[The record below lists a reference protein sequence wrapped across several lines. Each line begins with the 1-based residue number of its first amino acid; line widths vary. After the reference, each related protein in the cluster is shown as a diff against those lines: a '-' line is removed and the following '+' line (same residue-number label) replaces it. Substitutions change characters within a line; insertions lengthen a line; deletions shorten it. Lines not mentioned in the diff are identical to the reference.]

1 MKNRNLYILLGL
13 AFVLL
18 LGVFIL
24 FRNAQ
29 KEVQHYKQ
37 TVTQSHLLLREYREL
52 SGNLKSVQIMTK
64 DFKGKDPVPIR
75 QGLQPI
81 IERINLNLIKLKK
94 LNFDPESEDRLI
106 RIGQNIFTQFQSFD
120 TYVATPDSITG
131 GAAALSSFSN
141 AATYSIDSSI
151 VQTETLL
158 ENGSIQLDRTVDQLT
173 LWIVFFGVIAFTI
186 LGYATVA
193 ILKQVQKT
201 REAEGFLQSVLN
213 TTQNGILAC
222 SAIKD
227 RRKIVDYRID
237 YVNPGFE
244 QITGMKRETVIGQP
258 LSKVYQTLVKLP
270 LHQILE
276 AIQDKPYQFTRRLQL
291 GRQKKWLQI
300 SISRLEDQNTITLN
314 DVSELKSIE
323 SNLKHKIEEL
333 EYTNEQLEQ
342 FAYVASHDLQ
352 EPLRKIQT
360 FSELAHRN
368 MSDNESEL
376 SEYIQKISTSS
387 KRVSKLVSDLLNFS
401 LLKREVQY
409 EPVDLNTVIENV
421 KGDFELLL
429 AEKKAAITVE
439 GKMPVVEAEPL
450 QMNQLFY
457 NLVSNALKFSKPE
470 VPPRI
475 RIASILEQEESA
487 KPGMGEVAWF
497 HHITIQ
503 DNGIGIEKDY
513 ADQIFEI
520 FRRLHTSQAYS
531 GSGIGLAVCKKI
543 VLNHNGKIYA
553 ESDGESGTTIH
564 VLLPAVV

>member
-13 AFVLL
+13 AFLLL

-37 TVTQSHLLLREYREL
+37 TVTQSHLLLSEFRDL
-52 SGNLKSVQIMTK
+52 SSNLKSVQIMTK
-64 DFKGKDPVPIR
+64 DFKGKDPLPI
-75 QGLQPI
+75 QLGLSDV
-81 IERINLNLIKLKK
+81 IERINLNLIKLNK
-94 LNFDPESEDRLI
+94 LNFDPVNEERLV
-106 RIGQNIFTQFQSFD
+106 RISHNINNGFQTFAAYLSI
-120 TYVATPDSITG
+120 PDSVVS
-131 GAAALSSFSN
+131 GAAALTKLS
-141 AATYSIDSSI
+141 YVVDGSIDSSI
-151 VQTETLL
+151 VHTDRMLSD
-158 ENGSIQLDRTVDQLT
+158 GSIQLDRTVDQLT
-173 LWIVFFGVIAFTI
+173 LWIVFFGLIAFAI
-186 LGYATVA
+186 LAYATMA

-201 REAEGFLQSVLN
+201 RQAEGFLQSVLN

-222 SAIKD
+222 TAIKD
-227 RRKIVDYRID
+227 KRKIVDYRID

-244 QITGMKRETVIGQP
+244 QITGMKKDAVIGQP

-300 SISRLEDQNTITLN
+300 SISQMDNQNTITLN

-333 EYTNEQLEQ
+333 EYTNGQLEQ

-368 MSDNESEL
+368 IDNEDSEL

-409 EPVDLNTVIENV
+409 EPVDLNTIIENV

-429 AEKKAAITVE
+429 AEKHAAIEVE

-457 NLVSNALKFSKPE
+457 NLISNALKFSRPD

-475 RIASILEQEESA
+475 RLASALEQEEGA
-487 KPGMGEVAWF
+487 KQGMGEVAWF
-497 HHITIQ
+497 HHITIK
-503 DNGIGIEKDY
+503 DNGIGFEKDY
-513 ADQIFEI
+513 AEQIFEI
-520 FRRLHTSQAYS
+520 FRRLHTTQAYS

-564 VLLPAVV
+564 VLLPAIV

>member
-1 MKNRNLYILLGL
+1 MKNRNLYILLGV
-13 AFVLL
+13 AFLLL
-18 LGVFIL
+18 LGVFIM

-29 KEVQHYKQ
+29 QEVQHYRQ
-37 TVTQSHLLLREYREL
+37 TVTHSHLLLNEFRDL

-64 DFKGKDPVPIR
+64 DFKGKDPEPIR
-75 QGLQPI
+75 QGLQPY
-81 IERINLNLIKLKK
+81 IERINLNLIKLQK
-94 LNFDPESEDRLI
+94 LNSDPLNEERLI
-106 RIGQNIFTQFQSFD
+106 RIGQNIFSQFQAYD
-120 TYVATPDSITG
+120 TYLAIPDSMANGFTV
-131 GAAALSSFSN
+131 LSNISY

-151 VQTETLL
+151 VHTQNLL
-158 ENGSIQLDRTVDQLT
+158 ESGSIQLDREINQLT
-173 LWIVFFGVIAFTI
+173 LWIVVFGLIAFAI
-186 LGYATVA
+186 LAYATMA

-222 SAIKD
+222 TAIKD
-227 RRKIVDYRID
+227 RKKIVDYRID

-244 QITGMKRETVIGQP
+244 QITGMHKEAVIGQP

-300 SISRLEDQNTITLN
+300 SISQMDNQNTITLN

-368 MSDNESEL
+368 VEDGHSEL

-387 KRVSKLVSDLLNFS
+387 KRVSKLVNDLLNFS

-409 EPVDLNTVIENV
+409 EPVDLNSVIDNV

-429 AEKKAAITVE
+429 AEKSGAIEVE
-439 GKMPVVEAEPL
+439 GRMPVVEAEPL

-457 NLVSNALKFSKPE
+457 NLISNALKFSKPE
-470 VPPRI
+470 VAPRI
-475 RIASILEQEESA
+475 RIAARLEQEGGA
-487 KPGMGEVAWF
+487 RQGMGEASWF
-497 HHITIQ
+497 HHITVQ

-520 FRRLHTSQAYS
+520 FRRLHTAQAYS

-564 VLLPAVV
+564 ILLPAAL

>member
-13 AFVLL
+13 AFLLL

-37 TVTQSHLLLREYREL
+37 TVTQSHLLLSEFRDL
-52 SGNLKSVQIMTK
+52 SSNLKSVQIMTK
-64 DFKGKDPVPIR
+64 DFKGKDPLPI
-75 QGLQPI
+75 QLGLSDV
-81 IERINLNLIKLKK
+81 IERINLNLIKLNK
-94 LNFDPESEDRLI
+94 LNFDPVNEERLV
-106 RIGQNIFTQFQSFD
+106 RISHNINNGFQTFAAYLSI
-120 TYVATPDSITG
+120 PDSVVS
-131 GAAALSSFSN
+131 GAAALTKLS
-141 AATYSIDSSI
+141 YVVDGSIDSSI
-151 VQTETLL
+151 VHTDRMLSD
-158 ENGSIQLDRTVDQLT
+158 GSIQLDRTVDQLT
-173 LWIVFFGVIAFTI
+173 LWIVFFGLIAFAI
-186 LGYATVA
+186 LAYATMA

-201 REAEGFLQSVLN
+201 RQAEGFLQSVLN

-222 SAIKD
+222 TAIKD
-227 RRKIVDYRID
+227 KRKIVDYRID

-244 QITGMKRETVIGQP
+244 QITGMKKDAVIGQP

-300 SISRLEDQNTITLN
+300 SISQMDNQNTITLN
-314 DVSELKSIE
+314 DVTELKSIE

-368 MSDNESEL
+368 VVDEHSEL

-401 LLKREVQY
+401 LLKREVQF
-409 EPVDLNTVIENV
+409 EPVDLNTIIENV
-421 KGDFELLL
+421 RGDFELLL
-429 AEKKAAITVE
+429 AEKSGVIEVE

-457 NLVSNALKFSKPE
+457 NLISNALKFSKPDT
-470 VPPRI
+470 PPRL
-475 RIASILEQEESA
+475 RIASSLEQEGGA
-487 KPGMGEVAWF
+487 RPGMAEATWF
-497 HHITIQ
+497 HHITVQ
-503 DNGIGIEKDY
+503 DNGIGFEKDY

-531 GSGIGLAVCKKI
+531 VSGIGLAVCKKI

-564 VLLPAVV
+564 ILLPAAL

>member
-1 MKNRNLYILLGL
+1 MKNRNLYILLGV
-13 AFVLL
+13 AFLLL

-29 KEVQHYKQ
+29 REVQHYRQ
-37 TVTQSHLLLREYREL
+37 TVTQSHLLLNEFHSL

-64 DFKGKDPVPIR
+64 DFKGKDPNPIR
-75 QGLQPI
+75 QGLQPV
-81 IERINLNLIKLKK
+81 IERINLNLMKLQR
-94 LNFDPESEDRLI
+94 LNYDPENEDRLI
-106 RIGQNIFTQFQSFD
+106 RIGQNIFGQIQLFE
-120 TYVATPDSITG
+120 TYLKSPDSLVSG
-131 GAAALSSFSN
+131 YAALGNISF
-141 AATYSIDSSI
+141 AADHSIDSSI
-151 VQTETLL
+151 VRTQSLL
-158 ENGSIQLDRTVDQLT
+158 ESGSIQLDRQVNQLT
-173 LWIVFFGVIAFTI
+173 LWIVIFGLIAFAI
-186 LGYATVA
+186 LAYATMA
-193 ILKQVQKT
+193 ILQQVQKT
-201 REAEGFLQSVLN
+201 RQAEGFLQSVLN

-227 RRKIVDYRID
+227 KKRIVDYRID

-244 QITGMKRETVIGQP
+244 QITGMRKEVVIGQP
-258 LSKVYQTLVKLP
+258 LSRIYQTLVKLP
-270 LHQILE
+270 LHQVME

-300 SISRLEDQNTITLN
+300 SISQMDNQNTITLN
-314 DVSELKSIE
+314 DVTELKSIE
-323 SNLKHKIEEL
+323 SSLKHKIEEL

-368 MSDNESEL
+368 IENGDSEL

-401 LLKREVQY
+401 LLKREVQF
-409 EPVDLNTVIENV
+409 EPVDLNTIIDNV

-429 AEKKAAITVE
+429 AEKGGVVEVE
-439 GKMPVVEAEPL
+439 GKMPVIEAEPL

-457 NLVSNALKFSKPE
+457 NLVSNALKFSKPG

-475 RIASILEQEESA
+475 RIAAALEQE
-487 KPGMGEVAWF
+487 KGTRQGMGEANWV
-497 HHITIQ
+497 HHITVH
-503 DNGIGIEKDY
+503 DNGIGFEKDY
-513 ADQIFEI
+513 AEQIFEI

-564 VLLPAVV
+564 IILPAVL

>member
-1 MKNRNLYILLGL
+1 MKNRNLYILLGV
-13 AFVLL
+13 AFLLL

-29 KEVQHYKQ
+29 KEVMHYKQ
-37 TVTQSHLLLREYREL
+37 TVTQSHLLLNEFREL

-64 DFKGKDPVPIR
+64 DFKGLDPTPIR
-75 QGLQPI
+75 QGLQPT
-81 IERINLNLIKLKK
+81 IERINLNLIKLQK
-94 LNFDPESEDRLI
+94 LNYDPESEERLI
-106 RIGQNIFTQFQSFD
+106 RIGQTIYGQFQLFE
-120 TYVATPDSITG
+120 TYMSTPDSIAL
-131 GAAALSSFSN
+131 GAAALNNLSYAS
-141 AATYSIDSSI
+141 TRSIDSSI
-151 VQTETLL
+151 VRTETLL

-173 LWIVFFGVIAFTI
+173 LWIVVFGLIAFAI
-186 LGYATVA
+186 LAYATIA

-227 RRKIVDYRID
+227 KRKIVDYRID

-244 QITGMKRETVIGQP
+244 QITGMKKDTVIGQP
-258 LSKVYQTLVKLP
+258 LSKIYQSLVKLP

-300 SISRLEDQNTITLN
+300 SISRMDNQNTITLN

-333 EYTNEQLEQ
+333 EYTNGQLEQ

-368 MSDNESEL
+368 IDNQDSEL

-401 LLKREVQY
+401 LLKREVQF
-409 EPVDLNTVIENV
+409 EPVDLNTIIENV

-429 AEKKAAITVE
+429 AEKKAVIEVE

-457 NLVSNALKFSKPE
+457 NLISNALKFSKPD

-475 RIASILEQEESA
+475 RITSRLEQEEGA
-487 KPGMGEVAWF
+487 RQAMGESSSF
-497 HHITIQ
+497 HHITIT
-503 DNGIGIEKDY
+503 DNGIGFEKDY

-520 FRRLHTSQAYS
+520 FRRLHSSQAYS

-564 VLLPAVV
+564 VLLPAVA

>member
-52 SGNLKSVQIMTK
+52 SGNLKSVQIMAK

-94 LNFDPESEDRLI
+94 LNFNPESEERLI
-106 RIGQNIFTQFQSFD
+106 RIGQNIFTQFQAFD
-120 TYVATPDSITG
+120 TYVTASDSIVG
-131 GAAALSSFSN
+131 EAATLSNFSN

-173 LWIVFFGVIAFTI
+173 LWIVFFGLIAFAI

-227 RRKIVDYRID
+227 RKKIVDYRID

-244 QITGMKRETVIGQP
+244 QITAMKREAVIGQP

-291 GRQKKWLQI
+291 DRQKKWLQI
-300 SISRLEDQNTITLN
+300 SISRMDNQNTITLN
-314 DVSELKSIE
+314 DVTELKSIE

-368 MSDNESEL
+368 IDNPDSEL
-376 SEYIQKISTSS
+376 AEYIQKISTSS

-409 EPVDLNTVIENV
+409 EPVDLNTIIEDV

-429 AEKKAAITVE
+429 AEKGAVISVE

-457 NLVSNALKFSKPE
+457 NLISNALKFSKPDT
-470 VPPRI
+470 PPRI
-475 RIASILEQEESA
+475 HIVSSLEQEQGA
-487 KPGMGEVAWF
+487 KGGMSEVAWF
-497 HHITIQ
+497 HHISVH
-503 DNGIGIEKDY
+503 DNGIGFEKDY

-520 FRRLHTSQAYS
+520 FRRLHSSQAYS

-564 VLLPAVV
+564 VLLPAIV

>member
-13 AFVLL
+13 AFLLL

-29 KEVQHYKQ
+29 KEVQHYRQ
-37 TVTQSHLLLREYREL
+37 TVTQSHLLLNEFQDL
-52 SGNLKSVQIMTK
+52 SGNLKSIQIMTK
-64 DFKGKDPVPIR
+64 DFKGKDPNPIR
-75 QGLQPI
+75 QGLQPYI
-81 IERINLNLIKLKK
+81 DRINLNLMKLQR
-94 LNFDPESEDRLI
+94 LNYDPENEDRLI
-106 RIGQNIFTQFQSFD
+106 RIGRNIFGQIRQFD
-120 TYVATPDSITG
+120 TYLKNRDSLVSG
-131 GAAALSSFSN
+131 YAALGNISF
-141 AATYSIDSSI
+141 AADHSIDSSI
-151 VQTETLL
+151 VRTQSLL
-158 ENGSIQLDRTVDQLT
+158 ESGSIQLDREVNQLT
-173 LWIVFFGVIAFTI
+173 LWIVIFGLIAFAI
-186 LGYATVA
+186 LAYATIA
-193 ILKQVQKT
+193 ILQQVQKT
-201 REAEGFLQSVLN
+201 RQAEGFLQSVLN

-227 RRKIVDYRID
+227 KKKIVDYRID

-244 QITGMKRETVIGQP
+244 QITGMRKEMVIGQP
-258 LSKVYQTLVKLP
+258 LSRIYQTLVKLP
-270 LHQILE
+270 LHQVME
-276 AIQDKPYQFTRRLQL
+276 AIRDKPYQFTRRLQL

-300 SISRLEDQNTITLN
+300 SISQMDDQNTITLN
-314 DVSELKSIE
+314 DVTELKSIE

-368 MSDNESEL
+368 INNGDSEL

-401 LLKREVQY
+401 LLKREVQF
-409 EPVDLNTVIENV
+409 EPVDLNTIIDNV

-429 AEKKAAITVE
+429 AEKGGVVE
-439 GKMPVVEAEPL
+439 VEDRMPVIEAEPL

-457 NLVSNALKFSKPE
+457 NLVSNALKFSKPG

-475 RIASILEQEESA
+475 RIAATLEQE
-487 KPGMGEVAWF
+487 KGGRQGMGETNWV
-497 HHITIQ
+497 HHITVH
-503 DNGIGIEKDY
+503 DNGIGFEKDY
-513 ADQIFEI
+513 AEQIFEI
-520 FRRLHTSQAYS
+520 FRRLHTTQAYS
-531 GSGIGLAVCKKI
+531 GSGIGLAVCRKI

-564 VLLPAVV
+564 VILPAAL

>member
-1 MKNRNLYILLGL
+1 MKNRNLYILLGV
-13 AFVLL
+13 AFLLL
-18 LGVFIL
+18 LGVFIM

-29 KEVQHYKQ
+29 REVMRYKRD
-37 TVTQSHLLLREYREL
+37 VTQSHLILKEFRSL
-52 SGNLKSVQIMTK
+52 SGSLKSTQLFTR
-64 DFKGKDPVPIR
+64 DFKGKDVDPIR
-75 QGLQPI
+75 RELAYR
-81 IERINLNLIKLKK
+81 IERINQNLIKLEE
-94 LNFDPESEDRLI
+94 LNVDPTNEERLE
-106 RIGQNIFTQFQSFD
+106 RIGRKINTQFQSFNA
-120 TYVATPDSITG
+120 YVSMPDSIISGTAG
-131 GAAALSSFSN
+131 ITDL
-141 AATYSIDSSI
+141 TYDVERSIDSSI
-151 VQTETLL
+151 VHSERVL
-158 ENGSIQLDRTVDQLT
+158 ENGSLQLDREVEQLT
-173 LWIVFFGVIAFTI
+173 LWIVIFGLIAFAI
-186 LGYATVA
+186 LAYATMA

-227 RRKIVDYRID
+227 RKKIVDYRID

-244 QITGMKRETVIGQP
+244 GITGMRKEAVIGQP
-258 LSKVYQTLVKLP
+258 LSRIYQALVKLP

-291 GRQKKWLQI
+291 DRQKKWLQI
-300 SISRLEDQNTITLN
+300 SVSQMGNQNTITIN
-314 DVSELKSIE
+314 DVTELKSIE

-368 MSDNESEL
+368 VDNQETEL
-376 SEYIQKISTSS
+376 AEYIQKISTSS

-401 LLKREVQY
+401 LLKREVQF
-409 EPVDLNTVIENV
+409 EPVDLNTIIENV

-429 AEKKAAITVE
+429 AEKNGVIEVE

-457 NLVSNALKFSKPE
+457 NLISNALKFSKPGA
-470 VPPRI
+470 PPHI
-475 RIASILEQEESA
+475 RITATLEQEGEARS
-487 KPGMGEVAWF
+487 GMGEAAWL
-497 HHITIQ
+497 HHITVQ
-503 DNGIGIEKDY
+503 DNGIGFEKDY

-520 FRRLHTSQAYS
+520 FRRLHSSQAYS
-531 GSGIGLAVCKKI
+531 GSGIGLAVCRKI

-553 ESDGESGTTIH
+553 ESDGENGTTVHI
-564 VLLPAVV
+564 LLPAVV